1 LKPEITETVA
11 AAMMLSRRK
20 AQESLTEYARF
31 IDIPGVP
38 LPDIDPDHN
47 NPDAWTEDEHGRL
60 GAEIDAVL
68 DTDLKPIETQLAD
81 HHILVLETCQGLVDN
96 TLLYYEDADGEVW
109 PYQGSGNRKVCKR
122 AMLMLPPG
130 SAKSTYG
137 SVVFPTWEM
146 GRKSGQEIILTG
158 YGDVICKRHGKRA
171 RQVCAS
177 SAYRAVFGFNVDPTT
192 RAADNWETANKSSY
206 KSAGILSGIT
216 GFRCDGLIWD
226 DITKGRKEA
235 DSVTI
240 REDTW
245 NAYID
250 DARSRK
256 KPQAWELGIGTRW
269 HEDETMGRIL
279 PEGYAGESGYLRGRD
294 GNVWYVLCL
303 PAQCEREDDV
313 LGRSLGE
320 YIWPEWFGSDFWR
333 DKKVNPRSWASLYQQ
348 RPALEEG
355 LYFKREWFRTYNDLP
370 TDINKYISFD
380 PAVTAEE
387 DDHNS
392 DQTALQVWAI
402 DTNAKIYLIDE
413 WVQRTT
419 MDVWISQLITWVAIH
434 KPLAV
439 ISESGV
445 IRRASEPYIQREMR
459 ETGHYALF
467 EWMSRHSD
475 KSAMARSAQAM
486 MAAGNVYFPAT
497 SVGDNTVDE
506 LLRFPAGKNDHRVD
520 AFANLCLYLELL
532 WSASPPGPKKKEP
545 GELEHGLK
553 ISDIMPPRYG
563 KRKSRWK

>member
-1 LKPEITETVA
+1 
-11 AAMMLSRRK
+11 MLLQRRR
-20 AQESLTEYARF
+20 ARESLTEYARF

-38 LPDIDPDHN
+38 LPDI
-47 NPDAWTEDEHGRL
+47 NPRDDEAWSEDEHGRL

-68 DTDLKPIETQLAD
+68 DTDLKPIETELAE
-81 HHILVLETCQGLVDN
+81 HHVLVLETCQGLVDD
-96 TLLYYEDADGEVW
+96 TLRYYFDDDGKPQPWTPEHRGPYEVC
-109 PYQGSGNRKVCKR
+109 RR

-146 GRKSGQEIILTG
+146 GRKPGQEIILTG

-171 RQVCAS
+171 RQICAGN
-177 SAYRAVFGFNVDPTT
+177 AYQAVFGFNVDPAT

-256 KPQAWELGIGTRW
+256 KPKAWELGIGTRW

-279 PEGYAGESGYLRGRD
+279 PEGYAGESGFMRGRD

-303 PAQCEREDDV
+303 PAQCERADDV
-313 LGRSLGE
+313 LGREVGE
-320 YIWPEWFGSDFWR
+320 YIWPEWFGEAFWQ

-355 LYFKREWFRTYNDLP
+355 LFFQRDWARSYNDLP
-370 TDINKYISFD
+370 SNLNYYISFD

-387 DDHNS
+387 DDHNADDTCIEVWGV
-392 DQTALQVWAI
+392 DQH
-402 DTNAKIYLIDE
+402 AKVYLVDE
-413 WVQRTT
+413 WYGKCT
-419 MDVWISQLITWVAIH
+419 MDIWIPQLITMGTIYH
-434 KPLAV
+434 PLEM
-439 ISESGV
+439 IGESGV
-445 IRRASEPYIQREMR
+445 IRRAAEPYIKREMR
-459 ETGHYALF
+459 EQGHYFLF
-467 EWMSRHSD
+467 EWVSRNAD
-475 KSAMARSAQAM
+475 KSAMARSYQAM
-486 MAAGNVYFPAT
+486 MSAGNVYFPAT
-497 SVGDNTVDE
+497 SVGDNTLDE
-506 LLRFPAGKNDHRVD
+506 LLRFPAGKMDHRVD
-520 AFANLCLYLELL
+520 AGANFFLRLEAI
-532 WSASPPGPKKKEP
+532 WSANPPRPKDQGPGVLDHGIPIKK
-545 GELEHGLK
+545 L
-553 ISDIMPPRYG
+553 MPPKFKKGR
-563 KRKSRWK
+563 SRWK